1 MKSNAI
7 KGTLVGFAKIVAGV
21 MIAGCSVALCEESE
35 LNPLSKYTLG
45 KDLSDATGLNLRGWL
60 SGGVTFNGEG
70 SNYNG
75 TLSFNDR
82 SNEFQMNQ
90 FYLVAE
96 RAIDKT
102 SDAIDLGGRVDVAYG
117 TDSGFTTALGW
128 DDKISSSRDFY
139 KLALPQAYVEAFLPI
154 GSGLTVKAGHFYTLI
169 GYEVVTAPDNF
180 FYSHAYTMQYGEP
193 FTHTGVLAS
202 YVFDE
207 AVTLTAGVTKGWDN
221 FEDAGKSES
230 FLGSISWASDD
241 TSVTFAL
248 TSGNEAPGLN
258 RTMYSVVVAHQLCN
272 GLKYVLQHDYG
283 YSEGGSGVVPGD
295 AAQWYGLNQY
305 LTYEVSDELSVG
317 GRVEWFRDDDGS
329 RVVGLRSGTGGGVA
343 DYYGL
348 TMGVNYSPASYM
360 KIRPE
365 VRYDYQ
371 DRRDDGVPA
380 AFDAGGSTN
389 QWTGAVDFI
398 VQF

>member
-1 MKSNAI
+1 MGGNYI
-7 KGTLVGFAKIVAGV
+7 KRVLYRLSKVVAV
-21 MIAGCSVALCEESE
+21 LMIAWTSAAKCEEAE

-45 KDLSDATGLNLRGWL
+45 EEIANDTGLNLRGWL
-60 SGGVTFNGEG
+60 SSGATFNGEG

-82 SNEFQMNQ
+82 SNEFQLNQ
-90 FYLVAE
+90 LYIVAE

-102 SDAIDLGGRVDVAYG
+102 SESFDLGGRVDVTYG
-117 TDSGFTTALGW
+117 TDSAFTTALGW
-128 DDKISSSRDFY
+128 DDKISSSKDFY

-207 AVTLTAGVTKGWDN
+207 AVTVTAGVTKGWDN
-221 FEDAGKSES
+221 FEDASKSES
-230 FLGSISWASDD
+230 FLGSLSWASDD
-241 TSVTFAL
+241 TSVTLAV

-258 RTMYSVVVAHQLCN
+258 RTMYSLVIAHQLCN

-283 YSEGGSGVVPGD
+283 YSEDGSGVIPGD

-305 LTYEVSDELSVG
+305 LTYEVSEDLSVG
-317 GRVEWFRDDDGS
+317 ARVEWFRDDDGS
-329 RVVGLRSGTGGGVA
+329 RVVGLRSGTGGGKA

-348 TMGVNYSPASYM
+348 TLGINYSPTSFI

-371 DRRDDGVPA
+371 YRDESSNSA
-380 AFDAGGSTN
+380 AFDEGGSIN

-398 VQF
+398 IQF